1 MKSLHRFKPVHI
13 MVFYSFPFLLF
24 TVLWY
29 TQSAYGVDEKQQAA
43 APASGTVETAKPSE
57 LAEEKIKSE
66 DTYVYNSTGKIDP
79 FRSLILGKKEQI
91 KQEEERR
98 KIEEARESEKFKKEL
113 EKIPVTPLQQFELAS
128 MKVVAIMWGE
138 IGKYA
143 LVEAPDGKGYT
154 IKKGTYIGKSR
165 GIVKNITDDAIIV
178 EEKYQDVDKKIK
190 TRNVELKLK
199 KEE

>member
-1 MKSLHRFKPVHI
+1 MNSFNNHKPI
-13 MVFYSFPFLLF
+13 YIKVFCSVPCLLF
-24 TVLWY
+24 TILWH
-29 TQSAYGVDEKQQAA
+29 TQPAYGVDEKQQVTT
-43 APASGTVETAKPSE
+43 PASGTVEKVKPAE
-57 LAEEKIKSE
+57 PTEEKTKNE
-66 DTYVYNSTGKIDP
+66 DKYVYNSTGRTDP
-79 FRSLILGKKEQI
+79 FRSLILGKKEKI
-91 KQEEERR
+91 KLEEEKRKTEVAKEEER
-98 KIEEARESEKFKKEL
+98 FKKEL
-113 EKIPVTPLQQFELAS
+113 ERIPVTPLQQFELAS

-165 GIVKNITDDAIIV
+165 GIVKNITDDTIIV

-190 TRNVELKLK
+190 ARNVELKLK

>member
-1 MKSLHRFKPVHI
+1 MTSLSSAQSSFC
-13 MVFYSFPFLLF
+13 SFPFLLF
-24 TVLWY
+24 TILWY
-29 TQSAYGVDEKQQAA
+29 TQSAYGVDEKQQVTT
-43 APASGTVETAKPSE
+43 PASGTVEKVKPAE
-57 LAEEKIKSE
+57 PTEEKTKNE
-66 DTYVYNSTGKIDP
+66 DKYVYNSTGRTDP
-79 FRSLILGKKEQI
+79 FRSLILGKKEKI
-91 KQEEERR
+91 KLEEEKRKTEVAKEEER
-98 KIEEARESEKFKKEL
+98 FKKEL
-113 EKIPVTPLQQFELAS
+113 ERIPVTPLQQFELAS

-165 GIVKNITDDAIIV
+165 GIVKNITDDTIIV

-190 TRNVELKLK
+190 ARNVELKLK

>member
-1 MKSLHRFKPVHI
+1 MNSFNKHKPI
-13 MVFYSFPFLLF
+13 YIKVFCSFPFLLF
-24 TVLWY
+24 TILWY
-29 TQSAYGVDEKQQAA
+29 TQSAYGVNEKQQVTT
-43 APASGTVETAKPSE
+43 PASEPADISRQTEPT
-57 LAEEKIKSE
+57 EEKVKSE
-66 DTYVYNSTGKIDP
+66 DTYVYNSTGRTDP
-79 FRSLILGKKEQI
+79 FRSLILGKKEKI
-91 KQEEERR
+91 KLEEEKRKTEVAKEEER
-98 KIEEARESEKFKKEL
+98 FKKEL

-128 MKVVAIMWGE
+128 MKVVAIIWGE

-165 GIVKNITDDAIIV
+165 GIVKNITDDTIIV

-190 TRNVELKLK
+190 ARNVELKLK

>member
-1 MKSLHRFKPVHI
+1 
-13 MVFYSFPFLLF
+13 
-24 TVLWY
+24 
-29 TQSAYGVDEKQQAA
+29 
-43 APASGTVETAKPSE
+43 
-57 LAEEKIKSE
+57 
-66 DTYVYNSTGKIDP
+66 
-79 FRSLILGKKEQI
+79 
-91 KQEEERR
+91 
-98 KIEEARESEKFKKEL
+98 
-113 EKIPVTPLQQFELAS
+113 

-165 GIVKNITDDAIIV
+165 GIVKNITDDTIMV

-190 TRNVELKLK
+190 ARNVELKLK